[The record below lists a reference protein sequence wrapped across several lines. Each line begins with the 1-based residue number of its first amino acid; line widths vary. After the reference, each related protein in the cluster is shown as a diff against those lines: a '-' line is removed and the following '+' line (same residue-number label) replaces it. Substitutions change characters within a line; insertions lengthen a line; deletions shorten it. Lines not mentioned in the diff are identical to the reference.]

1 MNLIINNDM
10 VLLVCILIVAD
21 ILTGIAKATKTHTL
35 QSAIF
40 RHGGYKKVFILLI
53 ICVAWSIDK
62 IYFQNDMIYTASCT
76 YYLFNEAIS
85 IMENLSALGVP
96 IPDKLKRILKDFRDK
111 NKNDDERK

>member
-1 MNLIINNDM
+1 MDLIINNDM

>member
-35 QSAIF
+35 QSAVF

-62 IYFQNDMIYTASCT
+62 IYFQNDIIYTASCT

>member
-1 MNLIINNDM
+1 MDLIINNDM

-85 IMENLSALGVP
+85 ITENLSELGVP